1 MLISTPEELRLYAP
15 ANAID
20 HIDTLAGFLDSS
32 EHDFL
37 AEKLGP
43 QLHASLVAYYQN
55 LRTSEGGLENFIN
68 SITQGTELPPYARL
82 LTIAQ
87 RIVAFDALG
96 RAIDMQAISVNGSGI
111 NISTAD
117 DYQKADRE
125 TVLAYKATCTKEAH
139 AAVNRL
145 LVLLEEWTK
154 ETPVP
159 SDSVPSGSPA
169 GDDNADS
176 SAVEGE
182 GSVPAGSASGEE
194 ESTPAEEKSE
204 IVALWRSSRFFY
216 LAAGLVIPSA
226 TVLQDYLN
234 IYDSREKFITM
245 LPDLR
250 TIQED
255 IIAPIIGEDFL
266 DYMIAFSRSVC
277 GDAIATSSTV
287 VSAAS
292 PADSSPSDSAPSGLS
307 AGDIRLLSRILHR
320 LRKAVAR
327 YLESRTQQMKLT
339 DPRRN
344 AAHDEAVQLTTDLSD
359 YLSAHQGDLPSDAL
373 EAFTSSP
380 LYKPAATAAPSD
392 TSAFENN
399 AEGSVIFV
407 TPSLS

>member
-37 AEKLGP
+37 AEKLGS

-125 TVLAYKATCTKEAH
+125 TVLAYKATCVKEAH

-154 ETPVP
+154 ECSTP

-255 IIAPIIGEDFL
+255 IIVPIIGEDFL
-266 DYMIAFSRSVC
+266 DYMISFSR
-277 GDAIATSSTV
+277 
-287 VSAAS
+287 
-292 PADSSPSDSAPSGLS
+292 SAPSGLS

-327 YLESRTQQMKLT
+327 HLESRTQQMKLT

-344 AAHDEAVQLTTDLSD
+344 AAHDEAVQLTSDLSD

-373 EAFTSSP
+373 EAFTTSP
-380 LYKPAATAAPSD
+380 LYKPADPATAYASPAP
-392 TSAFENN
+392 FENN
-399 AEGSVIFV
+399 AADSVIFV

>member
-37 AEKLGP
+37 AEKLGT

-68 SITQGTELPPYARL
+68 SITQGAELPPYARL

-96 RAIDMQAISVNGSGI
+96 RAIDMQAISVNGAGI

-154 ETPVP
+154 E
-159 SDSVPSGSPA
+159 SSASPA
-169 GDDNADS
+169 EVPADE

-182 GSVPAGSASGEE
+182 GSVHAGSPSGEATVPE
-194 ESTPAEEKSE
+194 GSPSGSTDTEEKTE
-204 IVALWRSSRFFY
+204 IVRLWRSSRFFF

-266 DYMIAFSRSVC
+266 DYMISFSRS
-277 GDAIATSSTV
+277 
-287 VSAAS
+287 
-292 PADSSPSDSAPSGLS
+292 APSNLS

-327 YLESRTQQMKLT
+327 HLESRTQQMKLT

-373 EAFTSSP
+373 EAFTTSP
-380 LYKPAATAAPSD
+380 LYKPADTPASSD
-392 TSAFENN
+392 TPSFENN
-399 AEGSVIFV
+399 AADSVIFV
-407 TPSLS
+407 TPALS

>member
-20 HIDTLAGFLDSS
+20 HIDTLSGFLDSS

-37 AEKLGP
+37 AEKLGT

-125 TVLAYKATCTKEAH
+125 TVLAYKATCVKEAH

-154 ETPVP
+154 ECSTP

-182 GSVPAGSASGEE
+182 GSVPAGSPSGEATVPE
-194 ESTPAEEKSE
+194 GSPSGSTDTEEKTE
-204 IVALWRSSRFFY
+204 IVRLWRSSRFFF

-266 DYMIAFSRSVC
+266 DYMISFSRS
-277 GDAIATSSTV
+277 A
-287 VSAAS
+287 
-292 PADSSPSDSAPSGLS
+292 PSDLS
-307 AGDIRLLSRILHR
+307 DGDIRLLSRILHR

-327 YLESRTQQMKLT
+327 HLESRTQQMKLT

-344 AAHDEAVQLTTDLSD
+344 AAHDEAVQLTTELSD
-359 YLSAHQGDLPSDAL
+359 YLTAHQNDLPADAL

-380 LYKPAATAAPSD
+380 LYKPAATAASSD
-392 TSAFENN
+392 TPSFENN
-399 AEGSVIFV
+399 AADSVIFV

>member
-37 AEKLGP
+37 AEKLGT

-68 SITQGTELPPYARL
+68 SITQGAEMPPYARL

-154 ETPVP
+154 E
-159 SDSVPSGSPA
+159 SSASPA
-169 GDDNADS
+169 EVPTDE

-182 GSVPAGSASGEE
+182 GSAPAGSPSGEE
-194 ESTPAEEKSE
+194 ATVPEGSPSGSTDTEEKTE
-204 IVALWRSSRFFY
+204 IVSLWRSSRFFF

-266 DYMIAFSRSVC
+266 DYMISFSRS
-277 GDAIATSSTV
+277 AH
-287 VSAAS
+287 
-292 PADSSPSDSAPSGLS
+292 SDLPD
-307 AGDIRLLSRILHR
+307 GDIRLLSRILHR

-327 YLESRTQQMKLT
+327 HLESRTQQMKLT

-373 EAFTSSP
+373 EAFTTSP
-380 LYKPAATAAPSD
+380 LYKPADSPASSD
-392 TSAFENN
+392 TPSFENN
-399 AEGSVIFV
+399 AADSVIFV
-407 TPSLS
+407 TPALS

>member
-37 AEKLGP
+37 AEKLGT
-43 QLHASLVAYYQN
+43 QLHASLVAYYQD

-68 SITQGTELPPYARL
+68 SITQGAEMPPYARL

-154 ETPVP
+154 E
-159 SDSVPSGSPA
+159 SSASPA
-169 GDDNADS
+169 EVPADE

-182 GSVPAGSASGEE
+182 GSVPAGSPSGEATVPE
-194 ESTPAEEKSE
+194 GSPSGSTDTEEKTE
-204 IVALWRSSRFFY
+204 IVRLWRSSRFFY

-266 DYMIAFSRSVC
+266 DYMISFSRS
-277 GDAIATSSTV
+277 A
-287 VSAAS
+287 
-292 PADSSPSDSAPSGLS
+292 PSDLPD
-307 AGDIRLLSRILHR
+307 GDIRLLSRILHR

-327 YLESRTQQMKLT
+327 HLESRTQQMKLT

-373 EAFTSSP
+373 EAFTTSP
-380 LYKPAATAAPSD
+380 LYKPADTPASSD
-392 TSAFENN
+392 TPSFENN
-399 AEGSVIFV
+399 AADSVIFV
-407 TPSLS
+407 TPALS

>member
-37 AEKLGP
+37 AEKLGT
-43 QLHASLVAYYQN
+43 QLHASLVAYYQD
-55 LRTSEGGLENFIN
+55 LRTSEGELENFIN
-68 SITQGTELPPYARL
+68 SITQGAEMPPYARL

-154 ETPVP
+154 E
-159 SDSVPSGSPA
+159 SSASPA
-169 GDDNADS
+169 EVPADE

-182 GSVPAGSASGEE
+182 GSVPAGSPSGEATVPE
-194 ESTPAEEKSE
+194 GSPSGSTDTEEKTE
-204 IVALWRSSRFFY
+204 IVRLWRSSRFFF

-266 DYMIAFSRSVC
+266 DYMISFSRS
-277 GDAIATSSTV
+277 A
-287 VSAAS
+287 
-292 PADSSPSDSAPSGLS
+292 PSDLS
-307 AGDIRLLSRILHR
+307 DGDIRLLSRILHR

-327 YLESRTQQMKLT
+327 HLESRTQQMKLT

-373 EAFTSSP
+373 EAFTTSP
-380 LYKPAATAAPSD
+380 LYKPADTPASSD
-392 TSAFENN
+392 TPSFENN
-399 AEGSVIFV
+399 AADSVIFV
-407 TPSLS
+407 TPALS

>member
-37 AEKLGP
+37 AEKLGT
-43 QLHASLVAYYQN
+43 QLHASIVAYYQD

-68 SITQGTELPPYARL
+68 SITQGAEMPPYARL

-145 LVLLEEWTK
+145 LVLLAEWTQ
-154 ETPVP
+154 E
-159 SDSVPSGSPA
+159 SSASPA
-169 GDDNADS
+169 EVPADE

-182 GSVPAGSASGEE
+182 GSVHAGSPSGEATVPE
-194 ESTPAEEKSE
+194 GSPSGSTDTEEKTE
-204 IVALWRSSRFFY
+204 IVRLWRSSRFFF

-266 DYMIAFSRSVC
+266 DYMISFSRS
-277 GDAIATSSTV
+277 A
-287 VSAAS
+287 
-292 PADSSPSDSAPSGLS
+292 PSDLPD
-307 AGDIRLLSRILHR
+307 GDIRLLSRILHR

-327 YLESRTQQMKLT
+327 HLESRTQQMKLT

-373 EAFTSSP
+373 EAFTTSP
-380 LYKPAATAAPSD
+380 LYKPADTPASSD
-392 TSAFENN
+392 TPSFENN
-399 AEGSVIFV
+399 AADSVIFV
-407 TPSLS
+407 TPALS

>member
-154 ETPVP
+154 E
-159 SDSVPSGSPA
+159 SSASPA
-169 GDDNADS
+169 EVPADE

-182 GSVPAGSASGEE
+182 GSAPAGSPSGEE
-194 ESTPAEEKSE
+194 ATVPEGSPSGSTDTEEKTE
-204 IVALWRSSRFFY
+204 IVSLWRSSRFFF

-266 DYMIAFSRSVC
+266 DYMISFSR
-277 GDAIATSSTV
+277 
-287 VSAAS
+287 
-292 PADSSPSDSAPSGLS
+292 SAPSGL
-307 AGDIRLLSRILHR
+307 ADGEIRLLSRILHR

-327 YLESRTQQMKLT
+327 HLESRTQQMKLT

-373 EAFTSSP
+373 EAFTTSP
-380 LYKPAATAAPSD
+380 LYKPADTPASSD
-392 TSAFENN
+392 TPSFENN
-399 AEGSVIFV
+399 AADSVIFV
-407 TPSLS
+407 TPALS

>member
-37 AEKLGP
+37 AEKLGT

-55 LRTSEGGLENFIN
+55 LRTSDGGLENFIN
-68 SITQGTELPPYARL
+68 SITQGEEMPPYARL

-154 ETPVP
+154 ESST
-159 SDSVPSGSPA
+159 SPA
-169 GDDNADS
+169 EVPADE

-182 GSVPAGSASGEE
+182 GSAPAGSPSGEE
-194 ESTPAEEKSE
+194 ATVPEGSPSGSTDTEEKTE
-204 IVALWRSSRFFY
+204 IVSLWRSSRFFF

-266 DYMIAFSRSVC
+266 DYMISFSR
-277 GDAIATSSTV
+277 
-287 VSAAS
+287 
-292 PADSSPSDSAPSGLS
+292 SAPSGLP

-327 YLESRTQQMKLT
+327 HLESRTQQMKLT

-373 EAFTSSP
+373 EAFTTSP
-380 LYKPAATAAPSD
+380 LYKPADTPASSD
-392 TSAFENN
+392 TPSFENN
-399 AEGSVIFV
+399 AADSVIFV
-407 TPSLS
+407 TPALS

>member
-37 AEKLGP
+37 AEKLGT

-68 SITQGTELPPYARL
+68 SITQGAKLPPYARL

-96 RAIDMQAISVNGSGI
+96 RAIDMQAISVNGAGI

-154 ETPVP
+154 E
-159 SDSVPSGSPA
+159 SSASPA
-169 GDDNADS
+169 EVPADE

-182 GSVPAGSASGEE
+182 GSVPAGSPSGEATVPE
-194 ESTPAEEKSE
+194 GSPSGSTDTEEKTE
-204 IVALWRSSRFFY
+204 IVRLWRSSRFFF

-266 DYMIAFSRSVC
+266 DYMISFSRS
-277 GDAIATSSTV
+277 A
-287 VSAAS
+287 
-292 PADSSPSDSAPSGLS
+292 PSDLS
-307 AGDIRLLSRILHR
+307 DGDIRLLSRILHR

-327 YLESRTQQMKLT
+327 HLESRTQQMKLT

-373 EAFTSSP
+373 EAFTTSP
-380 LYKPAATAAPSD
+380 LYKPADTPASSD
-392 TSAFENN
+392 TPSFENN
-399 AEGSVIFV
+399 AADSVIFV
-407 TPSLS
+407 TPALS

>member
-37 AEKLGP
+37 AEKLGS

-125 TVLAYKATCTKEAH
+125 TVLAYKATCVKEAH

-154 ETPVP
+154 ECSTP

-194 ESTPAEEKSE
+194 ESTPVKEKTE
-204 IVALWRSSRFFY
+204 IVSLWRSSRFFF

-266 DYMIAFSRSVC
+266 DYMISFSR
-277 GDAIATSSTV
+277 
-287 VSAAS
+287 
-292 PADSSPSDSAPSGLS
+292 SAPSGLS
-307 AGDIRLLSRILHR
+307 DGDIRFLSRILHR

-327 YLESRTQQMKLT
+327 HLESRTQQMKLT

-359 YLSAHQGDLPSDAL
+359 YLSAHQADFPHDAL

-392 TSAFENN
+392 TPAFENN

>member
-37 AEKLGP
+37 AEKLGT
-43 QLHASLVAYYQN
+43 QLHASLVAYYQD

-68 SITQGTELPPYARL
+68 SITQGAEMPPYARL

-154 ETPVP
+154 E
-159 SDSVPSGSPA
+159 SSASPA
-169 GDDNADS
+169 EVPADE

-182 GSVPAGSASGEE
+182 GSVPAGSPSGEATVPE
-194 ESTPAEEKSE
+194 GSPSGSTDTEEKTE
-204 IVALWRSSRFFY
+204 IVRLWRSSRFFF

-266 DYMIAFSRSVC
+266 DYMISFSRS
-277 GDAIATSSTV
+277 A
-287 VSAAS
+287 
-292 PADSSPSDSAPSGLS
+292 PSDLS
-307 AGDIRLLSRILHR
+307 DGDIRLLSRILHR

-327 YLESRTQQMKLT
+327 HLESRTQQMKLT

-373 EAFTSSP
+373 EAFTTSP
-380 LYKPAATAAPSD
+380 LYKPADTPASSD
-392 TSAFENN
+392 TPSFENN
-399 AEGSVIFV
+399 AADSVIFV
-407 TPSLS
+407 TPALS

>member
-37 AEKLGP
+37 AEKLGT
-43 QLHASLVAYYQN
+43 QLHASLVAYYQD

-68 SITQGTELPPYARL
+68 SITQGAEMPPYARL

-125 TVLAYKATCTKEAH
+125 MVLAYKATCTKEAH

-154 ETPVP
+154 E
-159 SDSVPSGSPA
+159 SSASPA
-169 GDDNADS
+169 EVPADE

-182 GSVPAGSASGEE
+182 GSVPAGSPSGEATVPE
-194 ESTPAEEKSE
+194 GSPSGSTDTEEKTE
-204 IVALWRSSRFFY
+204 IVRLWRSSRFFF

-266 DYMIAFSRSVC
+266 DYMISFSRS
-277 GDAIATSSTV
+277 A
-287 VSAAS
+287 
-292 PADSSPSDSAPSGLS
+292 PSDLS
-307 AGDIRLLSRILHR
+307 DGDIRLLSRILHR

-327 YLESRTQQMKLT
+327 HLESRTQQMKLT

-373 EAFTSSP
+373 EAFTTSP
-380 LYKPAATAAPSD
+380 LYKPADTPASSD
-392 TSAFENN
+392 TPSFENN
-399 AEGSVIFV
+399 AADSVIFV
-407 TPSLS
+407 TPALS

>member
-37 AEKLGP
+37 AEKLGS

-154 ETPVP
+154 E
-159 SDSVPSGSPA
+159 SSASPA
-169 GDDNADS
+169 EVPADE

-182 GSVPAGSASGEE
+182 GSAHAGSPSGEE
-194 ESTPAEEKSE
+194 ATAPEGSPSGSTDTEEKTE
-204 IVALWRSSRFFY
+204 IVSLWRSSRFFF

-266 DYMIAFSRSVC
+266 DYMISFSR
-277 GDAIATSSTV
+277 
-287 VSAAS
+287 
-292 PADSSPSDSAPSGLS
+292 SAPSGLS

-327 YLESRTQQMKLT
+327 HLESRTQQMKLT

-359 YLSAHQGDLPSDAL
+359 YLSAHQADFPHDAL

-380 LYKPAATAAPSD
+380 LYKPADTPASSD
-392 TSAFENN
+392 TPSFENN
-399 AEGSVIFV
+399 AADSVIFV
-407 TPSLS
+407 TPALS

>member
-154 ETPVP
+154 E
-159 SDSVPSGSPA
+159 SSASPA
-169 GDDNADS
+169 EVPADE

-182 GSVPAGSASGEE
+182 GSAPAGSPSGEE
-194 ESTPAEEKSE
+194 ATVPEGSPSGSTDTEEKTE
-204 IVALWRSSRFFY
+204 IVSLWRSSRFFF

-266 DYMIAFSRSVC
+266 DYMISFSRSAPR
-277 GDAIATSSTV
+277 GL
-287 VSAAS
+287 
-292 PADSSPSDSAPSGLS
+292 ADGE
-307 AGDIRLLSRILHR
+307 IRLLSRILHR

-327 YLESRTQQMKLT
+327 HLESRTQQMKLT

-373 EAFTSSP
+373 EAFTTSP
-380 LYKPAATAAPSD
+380 LYKPADTPASSD
-392 TSAFENN
+392 TPSFENN
-399 AEGSVIFV
+399 AADSVIFV
-407 TPSLS
+407 TPALS

>member
-37 AEKLGP
+37 AEKLGT

-68 SITQGTELPPYARL
+68 SITQGAELPPYARL

-154 ETPVP
+154 ECSTP

-194 ESTPAEEKSE
+194 ESTPAEEKTE
-204 IVALWRSSRFFY
+204 IVRLWRSSRFFF

-266 DYMIAFSRSVC
+266 DYMISFSRS
-277 GDAIATSSTV
+277 A
-287 VSAAS
+287 
-292 PADSSPSDSAPSGLS
+292 PSDLPDGY
-307 AGDIRLLSRILHR
+307 IRLLSRILHS

-327 YLESRTQQMKLT
+327 HLESRTQQMKLT

-373 EAFTSSP
+373 EAFTTSP
-380 LYKPAATAAPSD
+380 LYKPADTPASSD
-392 TSAFENN
+392 TPSFENN
-399 AEGSVIFV
+399 AADSVIFV
-407 TPSLS
+407 TPALS

>member
-37 AEKLGP
+37 AEKLGT
-43 QLHASLVAYYQN
+43 QLHASIVAYYQD

-68 SITQGTELPPYARL
+68 SITQGAEMPPYARL

-154 ETPVP
+154 E
-159 SDSVPSGSPA
+159 SSASPA
-169 GDDNADS
+169 EVPADE

-182 GSVPAGSASGEE
+182 GSVPAGSPSGEATVPE
-194 ESTPAEEKSE
+194 GSPSGSTDTEEKTE
-204 IVALWRSSRFFY
+204 IVRLWRSSRFFF

-266 DYMIAFSRSVC
+266 DYMISFSRS
-277 GDAIATSSTV
+277 A
-287 VSAAS
+287 
-292 PADSSPSDSAPSGLS
+292 PSDLPD
-307 AGDIRLLSRILHR
+307 GDIRLLSRILHR

-327 YLESRTQQMKLT
+327 HLESRTQQMKLT

-373 EAFTSSP
+373 EAFTTSP
-380 LYKPAATAAPSD
+380 LYKPADTPASSD
-392 TSAFENN
+392 TPSFENN
-399 AEGSVIFV
+399 AADSVIFV
-407 TPSLS
+407 TPALS

>member
-20 HIDTLAGFLDSS
+20 HIETLSGFLDSS

-37 AEKLGP
+37 SEKLGA
-43 QLHASLVAYYQN
+43 QLHTSLVSYYQS
-55 LRTSEGGLENFIN
+55 LRTSEDGLSSFLNA
-68 SITQGTELPPYARL
+68 ITNGNDLLPYARL

-87 RIVAFDALG
+87 RIVTFDALG
-96 RAIDMQAISVNGSGI
+96 RAIDVQAISVNGAGI
-111 NISTAD
+111 NIATAD

-145 LVLLEEWTK
+145 LVLLEEWTQ
-154 ETPVP
+154 EVAAAA
-159 SDSVPSGSPA
+159 DSVPSGSPA
-169 GDDNADS
+169 GDA
-176 SAVEGE
+176 
-182 GSVPAGSASGEE
+182 AS
-194 ESTPAEEKSE
+194 EKSE
-204 IVALWRSSRFFY
+204 IVSLWRSSRFFY

-226 TVLQDYLN
+226 TILQDYLN
-234 IYDSREKFITM
+234 IYDSREKYITM

-277 GDAIATSSTV
+277 GDAIATSS
-287 VSAAS
+287 AA
-292 PADSSPSDSAPSGLS
+292 ADSSADSVPSGLS
-307 AGDIRLLSRILHR
+307 AGDLRLLTRLLHR

-327 YLESRTQQMKLT
+327 HLESRTMQIKLS

-359 YLSAHQGDLPSDAL
+359 YLTAHQGDLPTAAL
-373 EAFTSSP
+373 EAFATSP
-380 LYKPAATAAPSD
+380 LYKPTDSDAASD
-392 TSAFENN
+392 ATPAFENN
-399 AEGSVIFV
+399 ASGSVIFV
-407 TPSLS
+407 TPALS

>member
-37 AEKLGP
+37 AEKLGT
-43 QLHASLVAYYQN
+43 QLHASIVAYYQD

-68 SITQGTELPPYARL
+68 SITQGAKLPPYARL

-96 RAIDMQAISVNGSGI
+96 RAIDMQAISVNGAGI

-154 ETPVP
+154 E
-159 SDSVPSGSPA
+159 SSASPA
-169 GDDNADS
+169 EVPADE

-182 GSVPAGSASGEE
+182 GSVPAGSPSGEATVPE
-194 ESTPAEEKSE
+194 GSPSGSTDTEEKTE
-204 IVALWRSSRFFY
+204 IVRLWRSSRFFF

-266 DYMIAFSRSVC
+266 DYMISFSRS
-277 GDAIATSSTV
+277 A
-287 VSAAS
+287 
-292 PADSSPSDSAPSGLS
+292 PSDLS
-307 AGDIRLLSRILHR
+307 DGDIRLLSRILHR

-327 YLESRTQQMKLT
+327 HLESRTQQMKLT

-373 EAFTSSP
+373 EAFTTSP
-380 LYKPAATAAPSD
+380 LYKPADTPASSD
-392 TSAFENN
+392 TPSFENN
-399 AEGSVIFV
+399 AADSVIFV
-407 TPSLS
+407 TPALS

>member
-37 AEKLGP
+37 AEKLGT
-43 QLHASLVAYYQN
+43 QLHASLVAYYQD
-55 LRTSEGGLENFIN
+55 LRTSDGGLENFIN
-68 SITQGTELPPYARL
+68 SITQGAEMPPYARL

-154 ETPVP
+154 E
-159 SDSVPSGSPA
+159 SSASPA
-169 GDDNADS
+169 EVPADE

-182 GSVPAGSASGEE
+182 GSAPAGSPSGEATVPE
-194 ESTPAEEKSE
+194 GSPSGSTDTEEKTE
-204 IVALWRSSRFFY
+204 IVSLWRSSRFFF

-234 IYDSREKFITM
+234 IYDSREKFISM

-266 DYMIAFSRSVC
+266 DYMISFSRS
-277 GDAIATSSTV
+277 A
-287 VSAAS
+287 
-292 PADSSPSDSAPSGLS
+292 PSDLPD
-307 AGDIRLLSRILHR
+307 GDIRLLSRILHR

-327 YLESRTQQMKLT
+327 HLESRTQQMKLT

-373 EAFTSSP
+373 EAFTTSP
-380 LYKPAATAAPSD
+380 LYKPADTPASSD
-392 TSAFENN
+392 TPSFENN
-399 AEGSVIFV
+399 AADSVIFV
-407 TPSLS
+407 TPALS

>member
-37 AEKLGP
+37 AEKLGT

-68 SITQGTELPPYARL
+68 SITQGEEMPPYARL

-154 ETPVP
+154 E
-159 SDSVPSGSPA
+159 SSASPA
-169 GDDNADS
+169 EVPADE

-182 GSVPAGSASGEE
+182 GSAPAGSPSGEE
-194 ESTPAEEKSE
+194 ATVPEGSPSGSTDTEEKTE
-204 IVALWRSSRFFY
+204 IVSLWRSSRFFF

-266 DYMIAFSRSVC
+266 DYMISFSRS
-277 GDAIATSSTV
+277 AH
-287 VSAAS
+287 
-292 PADSSPSDSAPSGLS
+292 SDLPD
-307 AGDIRLLSRILHR
+307 GDIRLLSRILHR

-327 YLESRTQQMKLT
+327 HLESRTQQMKLT

-373 EAFTSSP
+373 EAFTTSP
-380 LYKPAATAAPSD
+380 LYKPADTPASSD
-392 TSAFENN
+392 TPSFENN
-399 AEGSVIFV
+399 AADSVIFV
-407 TPSLS
+407 TPALS

>member
-37 AEKLGP
+37 TEKLGT

-68 SITQGTELPPYARL
+68 SITQGAEMPPYARL

-154 ETPVP
+154 E
-159 SDSVPSGSPA
+159 SSASPA
-169 GDDNADS
+169 EVPADE

-182 GSVPAGSASGEE
+182 GSVPAGSPSGEATVPE
-194 ESTPAEEKSE
+194 GSPSGSTDTEEKTE
-204 IVALWRSSRFFY
+204 IVRLWRSSRFFF

-266 DYMIAFSRSVC
+266 DYMISFSRS
-277 GDAIATSSTV
+277 A
-287 VSAAS
+287 
-292 PADSSPSDSAPSGLS
+292 PSDLS
-307 AGDIRLLSRILHR
+307 DGNIRLLSRILHR

-327 YLESRTQQMKLT
+327 HLESRTQQMKLT

-359 YLSAHQGDLPSDAL
+359 YLSVHQGDLPSDAL
-373 EAFTSSP
+373 EAFTTSP
-380 LYKPAATAAPSD
+380 LYKPADTPASSD
-392 TSAFENN
+392 TPSFENN
-399 AEGSVIFV
+399 AADSVIFV
-407 TPSLS
+407 TPALS

>member
-37 AEKLGP
+37 AEKLGT
-43 QLHASLVAYYQN
+43 QLHASLVGYYQN
-55 LRTSEGGLENFIN
+55 LRTSEGGLGNFIN
-68 SITQGTELPPYARL
+68 SITQGAEMPPYARL

-111 NISTAD
+111 NISIAD

-154 ETPVP
+154 ENSASPAEVPADESAAPDAP
-159 SDSVPSGSPA
+159 SDSVPDGSP
-169 GDDNADS
+169 
-176 SAVEGE
+176 
-182 GSVPAGSASGEE
+182 SGEE
-194 ESTPAEEKSE
+194 ATVPEGSPSGSTDTKEKTE
-204 IVALWRSSRFFY
+204 IVSLWRSSRFFF

-255 IIAPIIGEDFL
+255 IIVPIIGEDFL
-266 DYMIAFSRSVC
+266 DYMISFSR
-277 GDAIATSSTV
+277 
-287 VSAAS
+287 
-292 PADSSPSDSAPSGLS
+292 SAPSGLS

-327 YLESRTQQMKLT
+327 HLESRTQQMKLT

-344 AAHDEAVQLTTDLSD
+344 AAHDEAVQLTSDLSD

-373 EAFTSSP
+373 EAFTTSP
-380 LYKPAATAAPSD
+380 LYKPADTPASSD
-392 TSAFENN
+392 TTPFENN
-399 AEGSVIFV
+399 AADSVIFV
-407 TPSLS
+407 TPALS

>member
-37 AEKLGP
+37 AEKLGT

-68 SITQGTELPPYARL
+68 SITQGAELPPYARL

-96 RAIDMQAISVNGSGI
+96 RAIDMQAISVNGAGI

-154 ETPVP
+154 E
-159 SDSVPSGSPA
+159 SSASPA
-169 GDDNADS
+169 EVPADE

-182 GSVPAGSASGEE
+182 GSVPAGSPSGEATVPE
-194 ESTPAEEKSE
+194 GSPSGSTDTEEKTE
-204 IVALWRSSRFFY
+204 IVRLWRSSRFFF

-266 DYMIAFSRSVC
+266 DYMISFSRS
-277 GDAIATSSTV
+277 A
-287 VSAAS
+287 
-292 PADSSPSDSAPSGLS
+292 PSDLS
-307 AGDIRLLSRILHR
+307 DGDIRLLSRILHR

-327 YLESRTQQMKLT
+327 HLESRTQQMKLT

-373 EAFTSSP
+373 EAFTTSP
-380 LYKPAATAAPSD
+380 LYKPADTPASSD
-392 TSAFENN
+392 TPSFENN
-399 AEGSVIFV
+399 AADSVIFV
-407 TPSLS
+407 TPALS

>member
-37 AEKLGP
+37 AEKLGT
-43 QLHASLVAYYQN
+43 QLHASLVAYYQD
-55 LRTSEGGLENFIN
+55 LRTSDGGLENFIN
-68 SITQGTELPPYARL
+68 SITQGAEMPPYARL

-154 ETPVP
+154 E
-159 SDSVPSGSPA
+159 SSASPA
-169 GDDNADS
+169 EVPADE

-182 GSVPAGSASGEE
+182 GSVPAGSPSGEATVPE
-194 ESTPAEEKSE
+194 GSPSGSTDTEEKTE
-204 IVALWRSSRFFY
+204 IVRLWRSSRFFF

-266 DYMIAFSRSVC
+266 DYMISFSRS
-277 GDAIATSSTV
+277 
-287 VSAAS
+287 
-292 PADSSPSDSAPSGLS
+292 APSALPD
-307 AGDIRLLSRILHR
+307 GDIRLLSRILHR

-327 YLESRTQQMKLT
+327 HLESRTQQMKLT

-373 EAFTSSP
+373 EAFTTSP
-380 LYKPAATAAPSD
+380 LYKPADTPASSD
-392 TSAFENN
+392 TPSFENN
-399 AEGSVIFV
+399 AADSVIFV
-407 TPSLS
+407 TPALS

>member
-37 AEKLGP
+37 AEKLGT

-68 SITQGTELPPYARL
+68 SITQGAEKPPYARL

-154 ETPVP
+154 E
-159 SDSVPSGSPA
+159 SSASPA
-169 GDDNADS
+169 EVPADE

-182 GSVPAGSASGEE
+182 GSAPAGSPSGEE
-194 ESTPAEEKSE
+194 ATVPEGSPSGSTDTEEKTE
-204 IVALWRSSRFFY
+204 IVSLWRSSRFFF

-266 DYMIAFSRSVC
+266 DYMISFSR
-277 GDAIATSSTV
+277 
-287 VSAAS
+287 
-292 PADSSPSDSAPSGLS
+292 SAPSGLS

-327 YLESRTQQMKLT
+327 HLESRTQQMKLT

-373 EAFTSSP
+373 EAFTTSP
-380 LYKPAATAAPSD
+380 LYKPADTPASSD
-392 TSAFENN
+392 TPSFENN
-399 AEGSVIFV
+399 AADSVIFV
-407 TPSLS
+407 TPALS

>member
-37 AEKLGP
+37 AEKLGT
-43 QLHASLVAYYQN
+43 QLHASLVAYYQD

-68 SITQGTELPPYARL
+68 SITQGAEMPPYARL

-154 ETPVP
+154 E
-159 SDSVPSGSPA
+159 SSASPA
-169 GDDNADS
+169 EVPADE

-182 GSVPAGSASGEE
+182 GSVPAGSPSGEATVPE
-194 ESTPAEEKSE
+194 GSPSGSTDTEEKTE
-204 IVALWRSSRFFY
+204 IVRLWRTSRFFF

-266 DYMIAFSRSVC
+266 DYMISFSRS
-277 GDAIATSSTV
+277 A
-287 VSAAS
+287 
-292 PADSSPSDSAPSGLS
+292 PSDLPD
-307 AGDIRLLSRILHR
+307 GDIRLLSRILHR

-327 YLESRTQQMKLT
+327 HLESRTQQMKLT

-373 EAFTSSP
+373 EAFTTSP
-380 LYKPAATAAPSD
+380 LYKPADTPASSD
-392 TSAFENN
+392 TPSFENN
-399 AEGSVIFV
+399 AADSVIFV
-407 TPSLS
+407 TPALS

>member
-37 AEKLGP
+37 AEKLGT
-43 QLHASLVAYYQN
+43 QLHASLVAYYQD

-68 SITQGTELPPYARL
+68 SITQGAEMPPYARL

-154 ETPVP
+154 E
-159 SDSVPSGSPA
+159 SSASPA
-169 GDDNADS
+169 EVPADE

-182 GSVPAGSASGEE
+182 GSVPAGSPSGEATVPE
-194 ESTPAEEKSE
+194 GSPSGSTDTEEKTE
-204 IVALWRSSRFFY
+204 IVSLWRSSRFFF

-266 DYMIAFSRSVC
+266 DYMISFSRS
-277 GDAIATSSTV
+277 A
-287 VSAAS
+287 
-292 PADSSPSDSAPSGLS
+292 PSDLS
-307 AGDIRLLSRILHR
+307 DGDIRLLSRILHR

-327 YLESRTQQMKLT
+327 HLESRTQQMKLT

-373 EAFTSSP
+373 EAFTTSP
-380 LYKPAATAAPSD
+380 LYKPADTPASSD
-392 TSAFENN
+392 TPSFENN
-399 AEGSVIFV
+399 AADSVIFV
-407 TPSLS
+407 TPALS

>member
-37 AEKLGP
+37 AEKLGT
-43 QLHASLVAYYQN
+43 QLHASIVAYYQD

-68 SITQGTELPPYARL
+68 SITQGAEMPPYARL

-125 TVLAYKATCTKEAH
+125 MVLAYKATCTKEAH

-154 ETPVP
+154 E
-159 SDSVPSGSPA
+159 SSASPA
-169 GDDNADS
+169 EVPADE

-182 GSVPAGSASGEE
+182 GSVPAGSPSGEATVPE
-194 ESTPAEEKSE
+194 GSPSGSTDTEEKTE
-204 IVALWRSSRFFY
+204 IVRLWRSSRFFF

-266 DYMIAFSRSVC
+266 DYMISFSRS
-277 GDAIATSSTV
+277 A
-287 VSAAS
+287 
-292 PADSSPSDSAPSGLS
+292 PSDLS
-307 AGDIRLLSRILHR
+307 DGDIRLLSRILHR

-327 YLESRTQQMKLT
+327 HLESRTQQMKLT

-373 EAFTSSP
+373 EAFTTSP
-380 LYKPAATAAPSD
+380 LYKPADTPASSD
-392 TSAFENN
+392 TPSFENN
-399 AEGSVIFV
+399 AADSVIFV
-407 TPSLS
+407 TPALS

>member
-37 AEKLGP
+37 AEKLGS

-68 SITQGTELPPYARL
+68 SITQGTELLPYARL

-125 TVLAYKATCTKEAH
+125 TVLAYKATCVKEAH

-154 ETPVP
+154 ECSTP

-194 ESTPAEEKSE
+194 ESTPAKKKTE
-204 IVALWRSSRFFY
+204 IVSLWRSSRFFF

-277 GDAIATSSTV
+277 GDAIAASSTV

-292 PADSSPSDSAPSGLS
+292 PADSSPSDSAPSGL
-307 AGDIRLLSRILHR
+307 ADGEIRLLSRILHR

-327 YLESRTQQMKLT
+327 HLESRTQQMKLT

-344 AAHDEAVQLTTDLSD
+344 AAHDEAVQLTTELSD
-359 YLSAHQGDLPSDAL
+359 YLTAHQADFPHDAL

-392 TSAFENN
+392 TPAFENN